1 MFARLSILGLA
12 AALAIS
18 PSRSSSPDSAPALGS
33 GPAYTLE
40 TTGALRQSVSGT
52 EAHYSISPETVQG
65 KRELAIALG
74 PKEGDGA
81 IWLFTGGDEPLR
93 PGLYPVVYHWAEHRT
108 GAAREFH
115 ACYLPGSARHPLGMF
130 HSESGWLTITESEP
144 GRIVGRFELRARG
157 FLATNEKDENQWVTV
172 EGTFTAEGDRT
183 LAAER

>member
-1 MFARLSILGLA
+1 MFARFSNLGLA
-12 AALAIS
+12 AVLAAAPS
-18 PSRSSSPDSAPALGS
+18 PSPSSLPSHGPGS
-33 GPAYTLE
+33 AYTLE

-52 EAHYSISPETVQG
+52 EAHYSVSPDMVEG

-81 IWLFTGGDEPLR
+81 IWLFTGADEPLQ
-93 PGLYPVVYHWAEHRT
+93 PGLYPVVYHWSEHRT

-144 GRIVGRFELRARG
+144 GRIVGTFELRARG

-172 EGTFTAEGDRT
+172 RGTFTAEGDRA
-183 LAAER
+183 LASER

>member
-1 MFARLSILGLA
+1 MLARLSIFGLA
-12 AALAIS
+12 ASLAAASS
-18 PSRSSSPDSAPALGS
+18 PSLSRSPSPGT
-33 GPAYTLE
+33 GPVYTLE

-52 EAHYSISPETVQG
+52 EAHYSISPEMVDG

-81 IWLFTGGDEPLR
+81 IWLFTGAEEPLR
-93 PGLYPVVYHWAEHRT
+93 PGLYPVVYHWTEHRT

-144 GRIVGRFELRARG
+144 GRIAGSFELRARG
-157 FLATNEKDENQWVTV
+157 FLATDEKDENQWVTV
-172 EGTFTAEGDRT
+172 RGTYSAEGDRVV
-183 LAAER
+183 ASER

>member
-1 MFARLSILGLA
+1 MFARFSILGLA
-12 AALAIS
+12 AVLAAAPSQS
-18 PSRSSSPDSAPALGS
+18 PSSPPPGP

-40 TTGALRQSVSGT
+40 TTGALRQAVSGT
-52 EAHYSISPETVQG
+52 EAHYSISPDMVEG
-65 KRELAIALG
+65 KRELAIAIG

-81 IWLFTGGDEPLR
+81 IWLFTGADEPLR
-93 PGLYPVVYHWAEHRT
+93 PGLYPVVYHWTEHHT

-144 GRIVGRFELRARG
+144 GRIAGTFELRARG

-172 EGTFTAEGDRT
+172 RGTFAAEGDRA
-183 LAAER
+183 LASER